1 VSFLRGV
8 GMGSREL
15 VLAVLSGLLLVL
27 AFPYFSFSFMVWFAL
42 IPFLWLIYESTP
54 SRSFL
59 YGLVVG
65 FVFFGGLTYWL
76 LVLVRF
82 YGFLGFLA
90 WLLPVLLEA
99 VAFALFALG
108 AALMIRGCGSWERLF
123 LLPAWWVSLEFLRSI
138 GSWGFSWGVLGYSQQ
153 PNPFVLQM
161 AKFSGVYGIS
171 YLIVLVNIVSVELLL
186 AYGEARY
193 PSPPPLAGRRL
204 LFKQVGLVAGILLL
218 ILGGGCFG
226 YLTTRVGGEPFKVA
240 IVQPSIPQ
248 WEKLGAGKEEEIR
261 GIYSRLTEEAV
272 EFRPHLIVWPETA
285 IPGDFSAEKAYL
297 DDISRLCGKEQC
309 YLLLGSLFEEDG
321 LHNSAFL
328 LPACNGGLE
337 RYDKIYPVP
346 FGEYIPL
353 DPLFGWIRGVAGLGE
368 DIVPGEELT
377 IFNIGQGAFGATIC
391 FESTNSTLCRRLVE
405 RGARMLIVIT
415 NDAWFERTAAA
426 RQHVEMTA
434 LRAVENGVY
443 VVQAANS
450 GISAII
456 DPRGCI
462 FGETNLFERRILTGE
477 VAFAE
482 DLTFYA
488 RFGDVFSYIC
498 LILAAG
504 GFLICTP
511 ARKIFKS
518 LP

>member
-1 VSFLRGV
+1 
-8 GMGSREL
+8 MGSREV

-27 AFPYFSFSFMVWFAL
+27 AFPNFSVSFVVWFAL
-42 IPFLWLIYESTP
+42 IPFLWLIYES
-54 SRSFL
+54 SLFRSFL
-59 YGLVVG
+59 YGLIVG
-65 FVFFGGLTYWL
+65 LVFFGGLTYWL

-90 WLLPVLLEA
+90 WFLPVLLEA
-99 VAFALFALG
+99 VTFALFALG
-108 AALMIRGCGSWERLF
+108 AALIIRGCGGWGRLF

-153 PNPFVLQM
+153 PNPFILQM
-161 AKFSGVYGIS
+161 AKFTGVYGIS
-171 YLIVLVNIVSVELLL
+171 YLIVLVNMVSVELLL
-186 AYGEARY
+186 AYRESGEARY
-193 PSPPPLAGRRL
+193 LPPPAPRRWRGL

-226 YLTTRVGGEPFKVA
+226 YLTGRVGKEPLKVA
-240 IVQPSIPQ
+240 IAQPSIPQ
-248 WEKLGAGKEEEIR
+248 WEKLEGGKEEEIR

-328 LPACNGGLE
+328 LSPAGEVVE

-377 IFNIGQGAFGATIC
+377 VFKIGRGTFGATIC
-391 FESTNSTLCRRLVE
+391 FESTNSILCRRLVKK
-405 RGARMLIVIT
+405 GARMLITIT

-434 LRAVENGVY
+434 LRAIENGVY

-450 GISAII
+450 GITAII

-462 FGETNLFERRILTGE
+462 LEETNLFERRILMGE

-482 DLTFYA
+482 NLTFYA
-488 RFGDVFSYIC
+488 RFGDVFSCIC
-498 LILAAG
+498 LILTAG
-504 GFLICTP
+504 GFLSCTP

-518 LP
+518 RP